1 MVNKKKEAKAVCRFQ
16 PWSESPDLCIAWYEP
31 DNTCMRVESRLAK
44 CPTRG
49 RNPYPNEE
57 DSFE

>member
-1 MVNKKKEAKAVCRFQ
+1 MASKKEAKAECRFR
-16 PWSESPDLCIAWYEP
+16 PWSGDPARCIAWYEP
-31 DNTCMRVESRLAK
+31 DGTCMRPESGLAK
-44 CPTRG
+44 CPTEG